1 MGCMPMTNESTF
13 INNSMDEDSHLHEGA
28 IIHQTPI
35 KQNIPHFLKEINVY
49 QVLFALYN
57 CTGLDRGLTN
67 FTDKLTL

>member
-1 MGCMPMTNESTF
+1 MPMANESAF

-49 QVLFALYN
+49 KVLCHTSCQASLKK
-57 CTGLDRGLTN
+57 DI
-67 FTDKLTL
+67 KLVT

>member
-35 KQNIPHFLKEINVY
+35 KQTIPHFLKEINVY
-49 QVLFALYN
+49 KVLFDLYN
-57 CTGLDRGLTN
+57 
-67 FTDKLTL
+67 